1 MEQKDLMDTMRDEI
15 SKKVA
20 NAYEN
25 KVFEMFEQHG
35 YSKKE
40 ILDPENLYRF
50 VCCRLNAPPYDYVE
64 DWSADG
70 ILLFRIAPIST
81 MDISKSFKV
90 TTEYHIFHFR
100 EPGFTPL
107 RKE

>member
-1 MEQKDLMDTMRDEI
+1 MEQKDLMDTVRDETF
-15 SKKVA
+15 KKVV

-25 KVFEMFEQHG
+25 KVFEMLEQHG
-35 YSKKE
+35 YSKEE
-40 ILDPENLYRF
+40 ILDPKNLKRF
-50 VCCRLNAPPYDYVE
+50 HRFRWQLPPYDYVE

-70 ILLFRIAPIST
+70 ILLFRIAPISR

-100 EPGFTPL
+100 EPVG
-107 RKE
+107 KE